1 MIYHL
6 SDLVGAVRC
15 SKVLET
21 ITERAHRVRQ
31 DLKSLHA
38 QIADAVVLLRSVVV
52 VWEQS
57 SSSSSEMTAAAAA
70 QAELHAGLAAMR
82 AAVDAG
88 MARVEA
94 SYRSLGDAVDRLR
107 EMRLQLDDVDG
118 RQAKAMRRGQ
128 NDDDDDNLHGFKARA
143 VEESRRE
150 IQHALDDLIRT
161 HDLQSISIGE
171 AQVRLR
177 SMHLLL

>member
-70 QAELHAGLAAMR
+70 QAELHAGLAA
-82 AAVDAG
+82 VDAG

-107 EMRLQLDDVDG
+107 EMWLQLDDVDG